1 MTDFVSLH
9 AQGRPDS
16 VALVDAGSGQRW
28 TYDELHRAVAA
39 AVGVIAARG
48 IEAGDRIAAISRNSP
63 ELVILQ
69 LACARS
75 GAILAPLNWRL
86 SDGELRVLIAD
97 CEPSLLFGDALL
109 DRLDV
114 DIPKLSTGRF
124 REELA
129 AASPVCD
136 RPVDPDGP
144 SLMLYTSGTSGR
156 SKGVPLT
163 EANLLATAVNFSV
176 VGEVT
181 ADSAF
186 LVDSPMFHIIG
197 MVTNI
202 RPALM
207 MGGRIVV
214 SDGFDPARTLQ
225 RLGDPE
231 LGITH
236 YFCVPQMADMLRQVP
251 GFDAARLH
259 GLTALFTGGAPHP
272 APKIHAWLADGVTV
286 VDGYGMTEAGTV
298 LGMPVSPGRIE
309 QKAGSAGLMP
319 PTMERRIV
327 DPNGADCGPDE
338 VGELALR
345 GPNIFSGYWRRPD
358 DTAAAFTDDG
368 FFLTGDLVRQ
378 DDDGFYFLVD
388 RKKDMFI
395 SGGENVYP
403 AEIEVALKSH
413 PDVIE
418 AAVVGTPD
426 DRWGEVGHAFVKLRA
441 AASVDGETLVRY
453 CEQHLARYK
462 LPRRV
467 HILAELP
474 TTGSGKVIKS
484 ELKKRLREQDG
495 HDA

>member
-1 MTDFVSLH
+1 MSDFVSLH

-16 VALVDAGSGQRW
+16 VALVDAASGQRW
-28 TYDELHRAVAA
+28 TFESLDRAVGS
-39 AVGVIAARG
+39 AVGVITARG
-48 IEAGDRIAAISRNSP
+48 VTAGDRISAITRNSP
-63 ELVILQ
+63 ELIILQ
-69 LACARS
+69 LACART
-75 GAILAPLNWRL
+75 GAILVPLNWRL
-86 SDGELRVLIAD
+86 SDCELGALIAD
-97 CEPSLLFGDALL
+97 CEPALLFGDTQL
-109 DRLDV
+109 DRIAT
-114 DIPKLSTGRF
+114 DIPKLSTGEF

-129 AASPVCD
+129 ATAPVQSGPIEPD
-136 RPVDPDGP
+136 RP

-163 EANLLATAVNFSV
+163 EANLLATALNFSV
-176 VGEVT
+176 IGEVT

-225 RLGDPE
+225 RLGDPD
-231 LGITH
+231 LAITH

-251 GFDAARLH
+251 GFDPARLH
-259 GLTALFTGGAPHP
+259 GLKALFTGGAPHP

-286 VDGYGMTEAGTV
+286 VDGYGMTEAGTI

-319 PTMERRIV
+319 PTMERRII
-327 DPNGADCGPDE
+327 DSNGSDCAPGE

-345 GPNIFSGYWRRPD
+345 GPNVFSGYWRRTEE
-358 DTAAAFTDDG
+358 TATAFTDDG
-368 FFLTGDLVRQ
+368 FFLTGDLVRE
-378 DDDGFYFLVD
+378 DEDGFYFLVD

-403 AEIEVALKSH
+403 AEVEVALKSH
-413 PDVIE
+413 PDVVE

-426 DRWGEVGHAFVKLRA
+426 DRWGEVGHAFVRLRA
-441 AASVDGETLVRY
+441 DASIDGATLARH
-453 CEQHLARYK
+453 CEQRLARYK
-462 LPRRV
+462 LPRQV